1 MTNAKLAGFITLLLV
16 ICCSINF
23 FGVRWFG
30 ESEFWFALIKI
41 SLILGLIIGGL
52 VVDLGGGPDG
62 KRLGFTYWKHREL
75 SSQLLYLRTLKFYLA
90 CSWCLRCSP
99 RPRKRRQVPRLV
111 HLAPSVRFLSCINA
125 TAPTDCLYHR
135 AAYSFSGMEALAM
148 TCGELQNPRANMT
161 KAVRRIFWRILFFYV
176 FGILI
181 VGSEWLLS
189 GNFTPF
195 PLYWR

>member
-75 SSQLLYLRTLKFYLA
+75 SSYFFFLRALNFYIA
-90 CSWCLRCSP
+90 CSWCFCCSP
-99 RPRKRRQVPRLV
+99 RPRKRRQVPWLV
-111 HLAPSVRFLSCINA
+111 HLSPSVCFPPCIKPLATSDACITGLPTPSRAWKLS
-125 TAPTDCLYHR
+125 R
-135 AAYSFSGMEALAM
+135 
-148 TCGELQNPRANMT
+148 
-161 KAVRRIFWRILFFYV
+161 
-176 FGILI
+176 
-181 VGSEWLLS
+181 
-189 GNFTPF
+189 
-195 PLYWR
+195 